1 MTRILVV
8 DDVEDIRV
16 NLSEYLTL
24 KGYEVETANT
34 SAEADEKLRE
44 NPPDLV
50 LLDVGL
56 PGRDGMA
63 LCRSWRTDRFRMPVI
78 MLTARDA
85 VDDRV
90 TGLESGADDYVVKPF
105 ALREVAARIEAQLRR
120 ANVHEKRILEVGDL
134 TLDLD
139 GRRATRASIEVK
151 LNPTTLKILTVLMKR
166 SPGIVSREALE
177 SAVWGNETPA
187 SDSLR
192 SNLYLLRQA
201 VDKPF
206 AHALIKTHPGLGWS
220 IEE

>member
-8 DDVEDIRV
+8 DDVEDIRI

-24 KGYEVETANT
+24 KGYEVETAST

-56 PGRDGMA
+56 PGRNGMA

-120 ANVHEKRILEVGDL
+120 ANAHEKRILKVGDL

-139 GRRATRASIEVK
+139 GRRATRAGIEVK

-177 SAVWGNETPA
+177 SAVWGSETPA

-206 AHALIKTHPGLGWS
+206 EHALIKTHPGLGWS

>member
-139 GRRATRASIEVK
+139 GRRATRAGIEVK

>member
-90 TGLESGADDYVVKPF
+90 TGLDSGADDYVVKPF

-139 GRRATRASIEVK
+139 GRRATRAGIEVK

>member
-120 ANVHEKRILEVGDL
+120 AHAHERRVLEVGDL

-139 GRRATRASIEVK
+139 GRRATRAGVEVK

-177 SAVWGNETPA
+177 SAVWGNEPPA

>member
-139 GRRATRASIEVK
+139 GRRATRAGIEVK

-177 SAVWGNETPA
+177 AAVWGSETPA

-206 AHALIKTHPGLGWS
+206 EHALIKTHPGLGWS

>member
-139 GRRATRASIEVK
+139 GRRATRAGVEVK